1 MIDLNC
7 QEFLDQL
14 KNSEFVKEH
23 PFSECQKVFLQAYDL
38 LQFDSLKKDEW
49 FLTSNSYYFNKS
61 PLEVIL
67 LGEGEAVIDLLKSR
81 GM

>member
-14 KNSEFVKEH
+14 KNSEFSEEH
-23 PFSECQKVFLQAYDL
+23 PLFNHQKQVLKACKL
-38 LQFDSLKKDEW
+38 LQKDSWLIEP
-49 FLTSNSYYFNKS
+49 NSYFFNKS

-67 LGEGEAVIDLLKSR
+67 LGEGEAIIELLESR
-81 GM
+81 NI